1 MSLSIVP
8 DGVSSMMRF
17 ATVLMN
23 SWSWLAK
30 RILPLNAT
38 KLLLK
43 ALDTFQVQVVGWS
56 IKNQTVGI
64 LQLHTGN
71 HTSHLFTTGEYVY
84 FLQYFLTAEEHSAQ
98 VALHGY
104 LIILEP
110 YWLNQ
115 STKVL
120 IAFKELCIVEWEI
133 GCCDGNTPLVF
144 TCISLSVAIDDF
156 KESGHRFWIMREE
169 YYLFALFDIE
179 VYVIEK
185 YSSVLVACASNAS
198 TSRI

>member
-1 MSLSIVP
+1 MAGKKNIALECHQVVVES
-8 DGVSSMMRF
+8 
-17 ATVLMN
+17 
-23 SWSWLAK
+23 
-30 RILPLNAT
+30 
-38 KLLLK
+38 
-43 ALDTFQVQVVGWS
+43 LDTFQVQVVGWS

-104 LIILEP
+104 LITWTILTQP
-110 YWLNQ
+110 IYQ
-115 STKVL
+115 VL

-144 TCISLSVAIDDF
+144 TSISLSVAIDDF

-185 YSSVLVACASNAS
+185 YSSVLVACLQTFYLKNLISWFTVHLENNA
-198 TSRI
+198 RIFTA